1 MTSKQ
6 RAALRG
12 IAMKMD
18 PTAQVG
24 KNGISDTL
32 IKQIDDQLEAREM
45 IKVSVLQN
53 ADLDARDVAE
63 ELAEATRAE
72 VVQVLGFKIT
82 LYRVSHKEHIKHIL

>member
-1 MTSKQ
+1 MNSKD
-6 RAALRG
+6 RAVLRG
-12 IAMKMD
+12 IAMKME

-24 KNGISDTL
+24 KNGITDTL

-53 ADLDARDVAE
+53 AELDAKAVAND
-63 ELAEATRAE
+63 LAEATKAE

-82 LYRVSHKEHIKHIL
+82 LYRVSKKDKIKHIL

>member
-1 MTSKQ
+1 MTSKD
-6 RAALRG
+6 RAYLRG
-12 IAMKMD
+12 LAMKME

-24 KNGISDTL
+24 KNGIIDSL

-53 ADLDARDVAE
+53 SELDAKAVAND
-63 ELAEATRAE
+63 LAEATKAE

-82 LYRVSHKEHIKHIL
+82 LYRVSKKDKIKHLL

>member
-6 RAALRG
+6 RAQLRSM
-12 IAMKMD
+12 AMTMA

-24 KNGISDTL
+24 KSGITDTL

-53 ADLDARDVAE
+53 SELDAKAVANDI
-63 ELAEATRAE
+63 AEATSSE

-82 LYRVSHKEHIKHIL
+82 LYRVSKKENFKHII